1 MENNTTPFKRVK
13 PPQTSIL
20 VDLDLPF
27 EPDIHNVFYVENE
40 YNPAINEFIQE
51 HYKDLQQRFLA
62 KDVTFCYLP
71 KLSGHEVPGEVLRY
85 MFPYLPEG
93 STCVNADFD
102 MEVLKSHI
110 ISGAIE
116 GPALIHFIKMPYE
129 TGDYLFTY
137 RALEAESEMPL
148 MNQFEWYI
156 DHITLALGGGRV
168 YYSTLKPE
176 KDEVAD
182 YDFDDDEDA
191 LAYKSDQ
198 TIADEIRERI
208 KELRKRG
215 IQLYLMGDLVEEQP
229 TLSRLVID
237 RDYRI
242 FLTDYHNVEITMS
255 PLPKAVF
262 ILFLKHPEGIPFK
275 QLGNYYSELLDVYKR
290 ITNRNV
296 EKNICDSIHDITDPT
311 KNSIN
316 EKCARIKE
324 AFVKHFD
331 SIYAQHY
338 YVTGKR
344 GEPKK
349 ITLPRELVDL
359 QGL

>member
-1 MENNTTPFKRVK
+1 
-13 PPQTSIL
+13 
-20 VDLDLPF
+20 
-27 EPDIHNVFYVENE
+27 
-40 YNPAINEFIQE
+40 
-51 HYKDLQQRFLA
+51 
-62 KDVTFCYLP
+62 
-71 KLSGHEVPGEVLRY
+71 
-85 MFPYLPEG
+85 
-93 STCVNADFD
+93 
-102 MEVLKSHI
+102 
-110 ISGAIE
+110 
-116 GPALIHFIKMPYE
+116 
-129 TGDYLFTY
+129 
-137 RALEAESEMPL
+137 

-331 SIYAQHY
+331 SIYAQNY
-338 YVTGKR
+338 YITGKR

>member
-20 VDLDLPF
+20 ADLDLPF

-51 HYKDLQQRFLA
+51 HYVDLQRRFRA
-62 KDVTFCYLP
+62 KDVSFCYLP
-71 KLSGHEVPGEVLRY
+71 KLSGHEVPEEVLRY

-102 MEVLKSHI
+102 MEMLKSHI

-116 GPALIHFIKMPYE
+116 GPALIHYIKMPYPTKE
-129 TGDYLFTY
+129 YYFSY
-137 RALEAESEMPL
+137 RPLEADSEMPL
-148 MNQFEWYI
+148 MNQFKWYI
-156 DHITLALGGGRV
+156 DHLTLAPGGGMIFYHIHR
-168 YYSTLKPE
+168 PQG
-176 KDEVAD
+176 DEVAD
-182 YDFDDDEDA
+182 FNFNNDEDA

-198 TIADEIRERI
+198 TIAEEIRERI

-215 IQLYLMGDLVEEQP
+215 VQLYLMRDLIEEEP
-229 TLSRLVID
+229 TLSRMVID

-296 EKNICDSIHDITDPT
+296 EKNIRDSIHDITDPT

-324 AFVKHFD
+324 TFVKHFD
-331 SIYAQHY
+331 SIYAQNY